1 MKNVAIIFLLGI
13 FLMSCGKEENSVTLT
28 FKGVQNVLKAENTAS
43 SQHIHIEDFK
53 LSIRDV
59 EFKNDESDL
68 DSLEVEFRG
77 PFDLDL
83 ASQTDALSQT
93 IGSAEVDPG
102 VYKVLR
108 FKLHK
113 SRDRETT
120 HELYDRSMY
129 MRGTIDGVPFEFWH
143 DTSEN
148 LDVENESGILVADGQ
163 VHVTVLFHMDQF
175 LTALHSIDLAQA
187 SDSDGDGH
195 IEINP
200 DDDDDNGWIADQL
213 KVNIKYAA
221 DLIKD

>member
-1 MKNVAIIFLLGI
+1 MKKVAIIFLLGI
-13 FLMSCGKEENSVTLT
+13 FFMACEKEENSVTLT
-28 FKGVQNVLKAENTAS
+28 FKGVQNVMKTESAAL
-43 SQHIHIEDFK
+43 SQHIIIEDFK

-59 EFKNDESDL
+59 EFKKDESDL

-83 ASQTDALSQT
+83 ASETDALSQT

-102 VYKVLR
+102 TYKVLR

-113 SRDRETT
+113 SRDRDAS

-148 LDVENESGILVADGQ
+148 LDVENESGIHVAEGQ

-175 LTALHSIDLAQA
+175 LSSLHSIDLAQA
-187 SDSDGDGH
+187 SDSDGDGN